1 MANDAKILLT
11 AEDRT
16 RAAFASV
23 ERSFAGLQG
32 AAVSISNSLAALGG
46 VAGVGA
52 LGLLAKNAIGAMA
65 ALDDFAEATGT
76 TVEAADKLYQIA
88 RISGVELGTLQGIVL
103 QLNKALFLSDE
114 KDSAAAKALDAI
126 GLSADDLRRKSPDE
140 ALRVIAGR
148 LREFED
154 GASKSA
160 VTLAVFGK
168 RAGEVAPLLNDI
180 ASAGEVAARV
190 TAEQAAQAEKL
201 TKEWNA
207 LAVQAESVGI
217 AIANRIVPAF
227 NTLIDTVERYR
238 QKSGG
243 IGKGLANL
251 AEDVIDPQSVLSLEK
266 QIADKARE
274 LARARDEG
282 DAARE
287 RTLTG
292 EIVQLNERLRLQKA
306 LVAETKKANDEAA
319 KIGSRGK
326 IDASGIKAK
335 EPASPRS
342 RGRDPEADAIEN
354 RMRLAREADAE
365 SEDIARN
372 NKRRFE
378 DTLDRLL
385 DEDKAREQANAELQ
399 KTIQRYEDMADP
411 LAVYRR
417 ELGEIDRLEA
427 QGALNAETASKARAA
442 VSNDLQEAA
451 ERLNGTLREQDDIG
465 RQLGMTF
472 ASAFED
478 AIIKGESLRD
488 VLKGMAQDI
497 ARLYIRKSITE
508 PAANYLSGIFSGS
521 GSAVG
526 TNSGGSGYG
535 VNPGSLVSYQ
545 NLTNA
550 YGIDELLYNFGAKD
564 TAFAAT
570 QSGGLGSLGGAV
582 TGAFGAYGFGQ
593 KYGVVGG
600 LAGGVG
606 SVALSGGIGGLM
618 SGAGFFSGAAGAL
631 GALGPV
637 GWAALA
643 IGAILGS
650 MGQKGGTPHA
660 GAVAIGSVTG
670 ADTPRTQAAIDA
682 YYADPTQN
690 QQFHESDFT
699 KRFSQQTADI
709 LAPISVTLAQSLN
722 RITTLY
728 GAGSGYRVGLGFSAD
743 GEDKSRG
750 RFSII
755 DAAGNEV
762 TDFLR
767 KFSKDASKG
776 MEQFGLAAQQGL
788 LQGLR
793 NIDLGSDINAILD
806 KSLKGTTDYLTQL
819 TQEQTAALLGL
830 LDQGVLDDLV
840 KNIDLASASWD
851 DINTRIA
858 QFARIADLK
867 PLFDRV
873 GVSITEFGVDL
884 VNAVGGI
891 DNATAVLNNA
901 INFQQ
906 AAAGSANSF
915 AAAIRD
921 IRYGVLDDP
930 GKYEFL
936 DREAQKQRD
945 ILASLSDATLIQDY
959 SERLKESIVAAFGL
973 LDPAEQSARSE
984 DFVKKLEEAAT
995 LTQERLAVANEAQTK
1010 LFDQLPD
1017 KVGKAVADGL
1027 KPITDAILAAV
1038 REGRTIDIRLP
1049 AGLEVG

>member
-478 AIIKGESLRD
+478 AVLDGENFRN
-488 VLKGMAQDI
+488 VLQAIGKDI
-497 ARLYIRKSITE
+497 ARLAIRKTITE
-508 PAANYLSGIFSGS
+508 PAGTAISSAVSGLFSG
-521 GSAVG
+521 G
-526 TNSGGSGYG
+526 TSSSGGSGL
-535 VNPGSLVSYQ
+535 GSQVGSQLVSQ
-545 NLTNA
+545 A
-550 YGIDELLYNFGAKD
+550 
-564 TAFAAT
+564 
-570 QSGGLGSLGGAV
+570 
-582 TGAFGAYGFGQ
+582 
-593 KYGVVGG
+593 
-600 LAGGVG
+600 AGGVIGNGFLAAGG
-606 SVALSGGIGGLM
+606 SSLLAGTSIGAFATGAGTALVNGVGIVGNLSAAGSLIGTGTMSGIMTGIGMAAPYIAAVVAL
-618 SGAGFFSGAAGAL
+618 
-631 GALGPV
+631 V
-637 GWAALA
+637 AAL
-643 IGAILGS
+643 S
-650 MGQKGGTPHA
+650 DFKGGTPHA
-660 GAVAIGSVTG
+660 GAVVFGSQTG
-670 ADTPRTQAAIDA
+670 SQSPSTQAAIDA
-682 YYADPTQN
+682 FYRDPRQN
-690 QQFHESDFT
+690 QQFRESDFT
-699 KRFSQQTADI
+699 KRYEKGIADA
-709 LAPISVTLAQSLN
+709 LSPVAENLAQVFN
-722 RITTLY
+722 KITTEF
-728 GAGSGYRVGLGFSAD
+728 GAGSGFKVGLGFSAD

-755 DAAGNEV
+755 DAAGNEI

-767 KFSKDASKG
+767 KFAKDAGKG
-776 MEQFGLAAQQGL
+776 MQEFGVAAQQGL

-793 NIDLGSDINAILD
+793 AIDLGQDINAVLD
-806 KSLKGTTDYLTQL
+806 KSLEGATDYLTRL
-819 TQEQTAALLGL
+819 SQEQTAALLGL
-830 LDQGVLDDLV
+830 LENGLLDDLV

-851 DINTRIA
+851 DINTRIE

-973 LDPAEQSARSE
+973 LDPAEQSARSD

-995 LTQERLAVANEAQTK
+995 LTQERFAVANEAQTK